1 MTEGVCLAMTKKECV
16 TNPMNQYTSFR
27 GKRAGAIIEKM
38 RLLGAFVAIVALM
51 AVALMPLDMA
61 LAQGTNVT
69 RALPDALERGET
81 FNVIVTFTAPAD
93 NFTAISLTDFA
104 PWNVTVN
111 AAWCQ
116 PTAAVKATGNMAE
129 FSWWLTPYG
138 NGTNFTARYK
148 VNVSCGA
155 ELGNYTFGDGF
166 LGYYIGNG
174 TTHIYENITGDFNV
188 TVVPP
193 AICSTPS
200 IDFYAA
206 LNGTNPE
213 NQTLQLWSSTPCM
226 INWSLSD
233 DADWLSENRTSGNCT
248 NVTSSVAVSAN
259 TSGMPVGNYTANI
272 TIESP
277 DANNSPRIVP
287 VSLHIRTAG
296 TLKGHVNL
304 SRKQPAGDPTWET
317 PLVVRFFDN
326 STKLEVGW
334 SPVNITTDA
343 YGNFTVEEVV
353 VGPYDIGVKNWTSLS
368 SMAYGKNFTAG
379 NMTAIDF
386 GLLIES
392 DTDNDDQV
400 KLVDFNR
407 VLNSYGAM
415 PGDASWNEMYD
426 FNRSVKID
434 LVDFNLVLNNYGDK
448 GDIYNYL
455 P

>member
-1 MTEGVCLAMTKKECV
+1 
-16 TNPMNQYTSFR
+16 
-27 GKRAGAIIEKM
+27 M
-38 RLLGAFVAIVALM
+38 RLLRPVILLVAVAIVVFPAG
-51 AVALMPLDMA
+51 MA
-61 LAQGTNVT
+61 LAYPPANPVRT
-69 RALPDALERGET
+69 LPATVERGAT
-81 FNVIVTFTAPAD
+81 FNVTVNFTAPAD
-93 NFTAISLTDFA
+93 NFSSISLTDFA

-200 IDFYAA
+200 IDFYAS
-206 LNGTNPE
+206 LGQNPE

-226 INWSLSD
+226 LNWSLSD

-248 NVTSSVAVSAN
+248 NVHSFVAVSVN
-259 TSGMPVGNYTANI
+259 TSGMPVGDYIANI

-287 VSLHIRTAG
+287 VSLYIRTTG
-296 TLKGHVNL
+296 TLKGQVTFAG
-304 SRKQPAGDPTWET
+304 RGDPGTDRWVE
-317 PLVVRFFDN
+317 PFVVKFFDN
-326 STKLEVGW
+326 ATKLEMGW
-334 SPVNITTDA
+334 SPINATTNNTGFFTIT
-343 YGNFTVEEVV
+343 EVV
-353 VGPYDIGVKNWTSLS
+353 AGKYDIGIKNWTCLS
-368 SMAYGKNFTAG
+368 EKVTNVTLNIGALTVVNFGTTREG
-379 NMTAIDF
+379 DVN
-386 GLLIES
+386 
-392 DTDNDDQV
+392 NDDWVTGADRSVLYASWGSQTGTPEYNAYA
-400 KLVDFNR
+400 DFNR
-407 VLNSYGAM
+407 DDWITGA
-415 PGDASWNEMYD
+415 DRSLMY
-426 FNRSVKID
+426 SVWGQHGD
-434 LVDFNLVLNNYGDK
+434 LV
-448 GDIYNYL
+448 
-455 P
+455 